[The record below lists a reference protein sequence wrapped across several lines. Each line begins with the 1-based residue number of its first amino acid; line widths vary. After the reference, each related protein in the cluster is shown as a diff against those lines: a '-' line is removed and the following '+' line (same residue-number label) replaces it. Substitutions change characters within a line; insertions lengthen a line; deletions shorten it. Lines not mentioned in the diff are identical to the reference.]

1 MTIPP
6 PVPGSTSRD
15 ALAARLTALRT
26 AAGLSGNALA
36 KRMGIV
42 QSRVW
47 KIEHGELLPIG
58 DDIRAWVQA
67 TGHDRETATEL
78 IRMLEEARAESATFK
93 TAFSKYGAARYQQ
106 EVAAIEARSSRI
118 GEFQVAMIPAILQ
131 TADYAREILSL
142 PSGPGAWGA
151 GADDIEAMID
161 VRLRRQEILH
171 DPGKRIQVV
180 LGEAAL
186 RTLVCTPQT
195 LVGQLEK
202 LLSVMQLP
210 SVELGVIGFA
220 QRMPVFPF
228 VSFSVRDNDLI
239 VIEGLTG
246 EQKIT
251 ASAGADQVASYLR
264 FFDLLLGVSATGEE
278 ARRLIAA
285 AAASLRST

>member
-6 PVPGSTSRD
+6 SVPGSTSRD

-47 KIEHGELLPIG
+47 KIEHGELLPTG

-67 TGHDRETATEL
+67 TGRDREAAAEL
-78 IRMLEEARAESATFK
+78 IQMVEEARVESATFRA
-93 TAFSKYGAARYQQ
+93 AFSKYGAARYQQ

-142 PSGPGAWGA
+142 ASGPGALGA
-151 GADDIEAMID
+151 SADDIDAMID

-186 RTLVCTPQT
+186 QTLVCSPQA
-195 LVGQLEK
+195 LIGQLEK

-210 SVELGVIGFA
+210 SVELGIIGFA

-246 EQKIT
+246 EQKLA
-251 ASAGADQVASYLR
+251 ASAAANQVASYLK
-264 FFDLLLGVSATGEE
+264 FFDLLRE
-278 ARRLIAA
+278 
-285 AAASLRST
+285 AASTGAEAEAIIQRALDSRR

>member
-1 MTIPP
+1 LTIPP
-6 PVPGSTSRD
+6 SAPGSSSRD
-15 ALAARLTALRT
+15 ILASRLTALRT

-36 KRMGIV
+36 KRMGKV

-47 KIEHGELLPIG
+47 KIEHGELLPTE
-58 DDIRAWVQA
+58 DDIRDWILA
-67 TGHDRETATEL
+67 TGHDPGLADGL
-78 IRMLEEARAESATFK
+78 IEMLEEARIESATFK
-93 TAFSKYGAARYQQ
+93 VAFSKYGATRYQQ

-131 TADYAREILSL
+131 TADYTREILSL
-142 PSGPGAWGA
+142 ASGPGAWGA
-151 GADDIEAMID
+151 SGDDIETMID

-171 DPGKRIQVV
+171 DPAKTIQVV

-195 LVGQLEK
+195 LIGQLEK

-210 SVELGVIGFA
+210 SVQLGIIDFT
-220 QRMPVFPF
+220 QHMPVFPF

-246 EQKIT
+246 EHKFT
-251 ASAGADQVASYLR
+251 ESTSSDQVASYLK
-264 FFDLLLGVSATGEE
+264 FFDLL
-278 ARRLIAA
+278 RAA
-285 AAASLRST
+285 ARTGRDAEMVIQRSLESLR